1 MNNDSLQLG
10 KQCPH
15 LHFLLTFLS
24 RTNLAEAQSENPLKD
39 GEGKLRER
47 REQVLKTNADKGLVF
62 NDGDMIVNEA
72 QEKEG
77 GRELREGKGDSVK
90 GFEEIVFPRGFVY
103 LIPFSSYCSAVLWTC
118 ASSSASYQWVN
129 SFIYSV
135 S

>member
-1 MNNDSLQLG
+1 M
-10 KQCPH
+10 
-15 LHFLLTFLS
+15 
-24 RTNLAEAQSENPLKD
+24 KD

-90 GFEEIVFPRGFVY
+90 GFEEIVFSSWFRLLNSFFFV
-103 LIPFSSYCSAVLWTC
+103 LFCSAVDLC
-118 ASSSASYQWVN
+118 V
-129 SFIYSV
+129 FVGELSV
-135 S
+135 G